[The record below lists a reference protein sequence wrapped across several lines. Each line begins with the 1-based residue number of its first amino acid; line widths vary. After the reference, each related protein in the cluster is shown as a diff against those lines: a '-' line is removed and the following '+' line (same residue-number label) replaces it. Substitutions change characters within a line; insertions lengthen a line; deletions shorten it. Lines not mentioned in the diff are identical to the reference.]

1 MFYPFKTIVMH
12 ILLSYISLL
21 AEKSHKGESQSM
33 LERPEARERER
44 ERGRERACEREG
56 ESSIYLNNYNPRTCL
71 IFKSIFESIH

>member
-21 AEKSHKGESQSM
+21 AEKSHKGESESM
-33 LERPEARERER
+33 LERPEAR
-44 ERGRERACEREG
+44 EREG

-71 IFKSIFESIH
+71 IFKSIFENIH